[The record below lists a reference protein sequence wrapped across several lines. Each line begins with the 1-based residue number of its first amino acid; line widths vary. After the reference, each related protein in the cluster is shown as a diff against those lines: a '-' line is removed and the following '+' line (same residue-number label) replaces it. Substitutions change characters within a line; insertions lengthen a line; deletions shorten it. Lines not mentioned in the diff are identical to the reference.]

1 MGWTHP
7 PGSVA
12 GPTVPP
18 LLATGANGQ
27 LTAVAGAAA
36 GARHALPA
44 APALPQTRPV
54 GQASPEAQAGAQYW
68 PVDSWTQ
75 VFPEGQLPLPEQV
88 LVQMPP
94 GKSALS
100 MQVSPL
106 PQLGVQVAEPTSGVE
121 PEQPRTSAATSG
133 KSVEGIRT

>member
-1 MGWTHP
+1 
-7 PGSVA
+7 
-12 GPTVPP
+12 
-18 LLATGANGQ
+18 
-27 LTAVAGAAA
+27 
-36 GARHALPA
+36 
-44 APALPQTRPV
+44 
-54 GQASPEAQAGAQYW
+54 
-68 PVDSWTQ
+68 
-75 VFPEGQLPLPEQV
+75 
-88 LVQMPP
+88 MPP